1 VESAKPAGEEKTT
14 CRCPFC
20 DNALVMPY
28 PFCQVCGAV
37 ILYCPE
43 CGQPM
48 PRDAEVCPYCSGEAD
63 RPPWET
69 VV

>member
-1 VESAKPAGEEKTT
+1 
-14 CRCPFC
+14 FC
-20 DNALVMPY
+20 DNALLMPY
-28 PFCQVCGAV
+28 PFCQVCGAE

-48 PRDAEVCPYCSGEAD
+48 PRDAEVCPHCAGELD

-69 VV
+69 AR